1 MKIVHIS
8 DTHTRHN
15 DAFLTA
21 QLKEINADVIVHSG
35 DFSHSDWNS
44 TKTFFDWFL
53 ALDFE
58 HKILVPGN
66 HDRFTERLNTDA
78 YARKQLMP
86 AGLNLLIDEEIE
98 IDGVK
103 FYGSP
108 FTPAFHDWAFQIYGD
123 AGVEKWNQIPDDV
136 NVLITHGPAK
146 GLLDAISELKNDA
159 LGCPFLKER
168 IQQLPNL
175 KAHLFGHIHGG
186 YGREE
191 INGVLYLNSSILDE
205 KYRVTNKPQVFE
217 I

>member
-8 DTHTRHN
+8 DTHGLHN
-15 DAFLTA
+15 DKTLSD
-21 QLKEINADVIVHSG
+21 QLKVIKADAIVHSG
-35 DFSHSDWNS
+35 DFSHSNWDS
-44 TKTFFDWFL
+44 TREFFDWYL

-58 HKILVPGN
+58 HKIVVPGN
-66 HDRFTERLNTDA
+66 HDRFIERLTTDA
-78 YARKQLMP
+78 YARKELMP

-108 FTPAFHDWAFQIYGD
+108 FTPQFYNWAFQLYGEE
-123 AGVEKWNQIPDDV
+123 GIEKWKQIPDDV

-146 GLLDAISELKNDA
+146 GMLDTVSELKNDP